1 MYFSEALLR
10 NRKYTTFVVMKTKAE
25 HIAYWIEQA
34 NDDWSAVNTLFKGK
48 NYLQSL
54 FFAHLVI
61 EKLSKSLWIKHN
73 EENVPPRTH
82 NLIHLLSATP
92 IQLTDDRSEFILNL
106 NRFQLEGRYP
116 DYLTKMHNIC
126 NEHFTKSMLVTTNE
140 LRIWLLEKL
149 Q

>member
-1 MYFSEALLR
+1 M
-10 NRKYTTFVVMKTKAE
+10 MTKQDYINFWIDQAE
-25 HIAYWIEQA
+25 
-34 NDDWSAVNTLFKGK
+34 DDWTAVDTLFKGR

-61 EKLSKSLWIKHN
+61 EKLCKSLWIKYN

-82 NLIHLLSATP
+82 NLIHLLTSTP
-92 IQLTDDRSEFILNL
+92 IKLNDDRSEFMLSL

-116 DYLTKMHNIC
+116 DYLTKLHNIC
-126 NEHFTKSMLVTTNE
+126 NEQFTISILETTNQ
-140 LRIWLLEKL
+140 LRLWLLERL

>member
-1 MYFSEALLR
+1 
-10 NRKYTTFVVMKTKAE
+10 MKVKKE
-25 HIAYWIEQA
+25 HIDFWLAQA
-34 NDDWSAVNTLFKGK
+34 DDDWTAVDTLYKGR

-61 EKLSKSLWIKHN
+61 EKICKALWIKHS

-82 NLIHLLSATP
+82 NLLHLLSTTP
-92 IQLTDDRSEFILNL
+92 IELNDEKSEFILSL

-126 NEHFTKSMLVTTNE
+126 NETFTTRMINETNN
-140 LRIWLLEKL
+140 LRIWLLEKV

>member
-1 MYFSEALLR
+1 M
-10 NRKYTTFVVMKTKAE
+10 TKQDYINFWIDQAE
-25 HIAYWIEQA
+25 
-34 NDDWSAVNTLFKGK
+34 DDWTAVDTLFKGR

-61 EKLSKSLWIKHN
+61 EKLCKSLWIKFN

-82 NLIHLLSATP
+82 NLIHLLTSTP
-92 IQLTDDRSEFILNL
+92 IKLNDDRSEFMLSL

-116 DYLTKMHNIC
+116 DYLTKLHNIC
-126 NEHFTKSMLVTTNE
+126 NEQFTISMLETTNQ
-140 LRIWLLEKL
+140 LRLWLIERL